1 MARKPWQAD
10 EVATL
15 QRLYAGTLTA
25 DLARMLGRTT
35 KQVSCKAHKLGLR
48 KTREFIVE
56 TARARTQQFGHGGAA
71 YRFRAGLVPWN
82 KGRPFDAGGRS
93 VDTRFR
99 AGNRP
104 QTWVPI
110 GSRRVNSDG
119 VLDRK
124 ITDTGYAPR
133 DWRAVHRMVWEAAH
147 GDVPPGHVVVF
158 RPGRRTTVEADI
170 TLDAVELVSRAEL
183 MRRNSVHRLPREV
196 AQAVQLIGAVN
207 RQINERK
214 AQPATP

>member
-1 MARKPWQAD
+1 M
-10 EVATL
+10 
-15 QRLYAGTLTA
+15 
-25 DLARMLGRTT
+25 
-35 KQVSCKAHKLGLR
+35 
-48 KTREFIVE
+48 
-56 TARARTQQFGHGGAA
+56 
-71 YRFRAGLVPWN
+71 PWN